1 MTRMSKVF
9 RGVGSGLVM
18 LGVVAV
24 AGLAGCGGSP
34 PPPTCQLDSFIT
46 TTWSLEENGAP
57 VECLPG
63 DVVSLRVDNNSMI
76 ADFDCSAHAGTTP
89 AIEGGV
95 THSVSFQLTDASG
108 KVLSQT
114 GEMALFVPC
123 GAAQATPA
131 VVFPVTP

>member
-1 MTRMSKVF
+1 MSNVF
-9 RGVGSGLVM
+9 RGVRSGLVM

-24 AGLAGCGGSP
+24 AGLAGCGGGSP
-34 PPPTCQLDSFIT
+34 PPPACNLDSFIT
-46 TTWSLEENGAP
+46 TTWSLEQGGQT

-63 DVVSLRVDNNSMI
+63 DVVSLRVDDNTMI

-114 GEMALFVPC
+114 GEMPLFVPC
-123 GAAQATPA
+123 GAAQATPH
-131 VVFPVTP
+131 VVFPVTF